1 MIHNAQQAQSK
12 EHITYI
18 QLCHEDNPM
27 CPSSSPQ
34 WLCGN
39 MPAMDGQWGSSHIV
53 SVRTNT
59 VVNKH

>member
-1 MIHNAQQAQSK
+1 MIHNAEQAQSK

-39 MPAMDGQWGSSHIV
+39 ILAMDGQWRFPIYM
-53 SVRTNT
+53 
-59 VVNKH
+59 KMKYEIFLQ

>member
-27 CPSSSPQ
+27 CPSSAPQ

-39 MPAMDGQWGSSHIV
+39 SLAMDGQWRFSIYM
-53 SVRTNT
+53 
-59 VVNKH
+59 KMKYEIFLQ